1 GEFTAAL
8 RNPLQHSEEQE
19 YGFDYVLVGGRLG
32 TLQLVTGMIRTNR
45 PGRLITALSTSVA
58 TAMATGAFGVFYASV
73 WNLADALHP
82 LRLAA
87 IAVLV
92 ISAFTAWLITH
103 NGLWNTPTYVTDA
116 GRRWRDNAA
125 TLTTIGI
132 SVTMMFL
139 LLVLALFVSGV
150 IVIDSD
156 FLAGELEHE
165 VNLIHYVRL

>member
-45 PGRLITALSTSVA
+45 PGRLITALSSSVA
-58 TAMATGAFGVFYASV
+58 TAMATGAFGVFYASI

-87 IAVLV
+87 IATMV
-92 ISAFTAWLITH
+92 IGAFTAWLVAR
-103 NGLWNTPTYVTDA
+103 NGLWNTPSQVTDV
-116 GRRWRDNAA
+116 GRRRRDNTA
-125 TLTTIGI
+125 TLTTILI
-132 SVTMMFL
+132 SITMMFL
-139 LLVLALFVSGV
+139 LLVLALFVSGL
-150 IVIDSD
+150 IIIDSD
-156 FLAGELEHE
+156 FLASELDHD
-165 VNLIHYVRL
+165 VNLINYL